1 MLCHPVHKRLIGTAA
16 RLASI
21 DDEIDVTVLA
31 GVDSAH
37 SSARHAAAGDAASAS
52 GRRSTIGRPKR
63 RRIRERPQQRGLH
76 GNIDVL
82 PGVCEFAMIVSEQ
95 RTGGCIHSGP
105 HWGLGERNAKRHL
118 TSLANQRYKTTH
130 RHEYH
135 VASIVI
141 TIRSCLAKRSYG
153 NNHEP

>member
-31 GVDSAH
+31 GVDGAH

-63 RRIRERPQQRGLH
+63 RRIPERPYQRGLH

-82 PGVCEFAMIVSEQ
+82 PGVREFAMIASDQ
-95 RTGGCIHSGP
+95 RTGAGMTSPP
-105 HWGLGERNAKRHL
+105 HWGLGGRKGKRDAA
-118 TSLANQRYKTTH
+118 SLA
-130 RHEYH
+130 
-135 VASIVI
+135 
-141 TIRSCLAKRSYG
+141 
-153 NNHEP
+153 